1 VCACQDGASPGLV
14 LIQPEKDFQLSF
26 ATSPSFY
33 HKVCMICLLVNQT
46 VLGFSWG
53 SSTSVWTYRPNIER
67 YLSAASDL
75 SPRSSTPQR
84 RCTELHSSVWTFDT
98 SSTHSLANNAEHAQ
112 HAGAAGAGS
121 GEVVVGLSGRE
132 RTRSASQSASRLLL
146 LHRGTIYV
154 LLASHGYANG

>member
-1 VCACQDGASPGLV
+1 MSVCGGTCLCPLDDASQDGCRYIGRSSVASAVDAP
-14 LIQPEKDFQLSF
+14 
-26 ATSPSFY
+26 
-33 HKVCMICLLVNQT
+33 

-84 RCTELHSSVWTFDT
+84 RCTELHSSVWTIDT